1 MPAPDGDSDPLGV
14 TASDPESTGEPTHRL
29 DATFYPHI
37 MDNIIRLA
45 DHDAL
50 LAIRCTS
57 KGMRDAAERGL
68 CRHLVYTHKPGTAQP
83 GTELPGS
90 WRVPFTG
97 LVVHRDP
104 EFYWEPGKHFEGL
117 LDDDGDESDDD
128 EYECDS
134 DEFGYET
141 DDPLHYDTDA
151 EGDAGVSDLGSDS
164 GEDDGEEA
172 EPAGATSAPA
182 VHDILEDAPPHDRRL
197 NHARVVDVPFDSR
210 TSYPMNRSLSAMPN
224 VRLVRLLPP
233 TRPVVA
239 PSCCVPGVQHWPDQP
254 AHLPHGTLVKFADA
268 DEPGQC
274 VTCEGVVRREVL
286 NILFT
291 PTRAFIV
298 PPVHVMAGHSREV
311 YCLLSPKTTQA
322 PHRYK
327 TRAGLASGAAAL
339 NHIAYQVTETWL
351 FNLIRGTSRPKRH
364 VFVGAEAW
372 SSEWL
377 STSFRPLATSFRPP
391 ASGAAE
397 MVEPVAAGDVV
408 DRFRWW
414 LRHCFNN
421 NIHGSRMPE
430 ALERFMSSISF
441 ISADEFARRIGDDE
455 LLPLI
460 LSPEPYET
468 DA

>member
-1 MPAPDGDSDPLGV
+1 
-14 TASDPESTGEPTHRL
+14 
-29 DATFYPHI
+29 
-37 MDNIIRLA
+37 
-45 DHDAL
+45 
-50 LAIRCTS
+50 
-57 KGMRDAAERGL
+57 
-68 CRHLVYTHKPGTAQP
+68 
-83 GTELPGS
+83 
-90 WRVPFTG
+90 
-97 LVVHRDP
+97 
-104 EFYWEPGKHFEGL
+104 
-117 LDDDGDESDDD
+117 
-128 EYECDS
+128 
-134 DEFGYET
+134 
-141 DDPLHYDTDA
+141 
-151 EGDAGVSDLGSDS
+151 
-164 GEDDGEEA
+164 
-172 EPAGATSAPA
+172 
-182 VHDILEDAPPHDRRL
+182 
-197 NHARVVDVPFDSR
+197 
-210 TSYPMNRSLSAMPN
+210 
-224 VRLVRLLPP
+224 
-233 TRPVVA
+233 
-239 PSCCVPGVQHWPDQP
+239 
-254 AHLPHGTLVKFADA
+254 
-268 DEPGQC
+268 